1 MNRTYSVH
9 TLYETVKERQKNR
22 QRFMDTKQFINN
34 SQEIYLNRLSW
45 SLNPKHTYKTKLSE
59 KEYKFI
65 KSVFI
70 QITKLSLNPTL
81 QEMKDMEKSLAQVDI
96 ILGKRPS
103 RNPNDNIDISE
114 SIPKPKPKRIDVPF
128 FRSKKKNHNT
138 NQILAPGEQYKSQ
151 MVQNY
156 NSLLS
161 NNKQN
166 FNTDQVKRFQSLIKK
181 IQSYKYEI
189 IPSEKVQSFKNE
201 LQHIVTNKNS
211 TRKTNNSISKL
222 HKLYDKVKKY
232 GSNYFTRL

>member
-22 QRFMDTKQFINN
+22 QRYMDTKQFINN

-45 SLNPKHTYKTKLSE
+45 SLYPKHTYKTILSE

-65 KSVFI
+65 INVFI

-81 QEMKDMEKSLAQVDI
+81 QEMNDMEKSLKQVDI

-103 RNPNDNIDISE
+103 RNPNDDIDISE
-114 SIPKPKPKRIDVPF
+114 SIPKPKPKRIDIPF
-128 FRSKKKNHNT
+128 FRSKKRNENT
-138 NQILAPGEQYKSQ
+138 NVILAPGEQYKSQ

-166 FNTDQVKRFQSLIKK
+166 FNTEQVKRFQSLIKK

-189 IPSEKVQSFKNE
+189 IPSEKVLSFKNE

-211 TRKTNNSISKL
+211 TRKTNKSISKL
-222 HKLYDKVKKY
+222 HRLFNKVKKY

>member
-22 QRFMDTKQFINN
+22 QRYMDTKQFINN

-45 SLNPKHTYKTKLSE
+45 SLNPKHTYKTILSE

-114 SIPKPKPKRIDVPF
+114 SIPKPKPKRIDIPF
-128 FRSKKKNHNT
+128 FRSKKRNENT
-138 NQILAPGEQYKSQ
+138 NVILAPGEQYKSQ

-166 FNTDQVKRFQSLIKK
+166 FNTEQVKRFQSLIKK

-189 IPSEKVQSFKNE
+189 IPSEKVLSFKNE

-211 TRKTNNSISKL
+211 TRKTNKSISKL